1 MKRLQGG
8 FRIGALVWLRGAV
21 LVGAACLAASAGMA
35 QSIRLVPSTAR
46 FAGAVTGTQP
56 SDGGLATT
64 VPLNAPA
71 YVASDLSGNIY
82 IADTGNNCVRRV
94 DTSGNMTVVV
104 GQPTGSGDTCLT
116 AGSVT
121 ADPAT
126 GVLIPSG
133 LALNAAGDLFI
144 ADTGHNCV
152 RRLPAGN
159 TGTAALQP
167 LFGSACTEPSSS
179 AVAPAPAGLA
189 VDAAGNL
196 YIAVNDSVDHTYQ
209 VIRTGPGSG
218 YGTGCLVSG
227 AVSAAVGTQ
236 CTGIT
241 GGVAL
246 VAPQGLAL
254 DVIGNLYIADSGNA
268 CIREV
273 TAAGAAITAAGKCTN
288 DGASSNS
295 TILQKPVGLAADAAG
310 HVYINDEGAGQIS
323 ELAANQLELIA
334 GDGGITP
341 YAPSQD
347 GRAAVSA
354 SLLNPQGLAA
364 DKTGNVYVA
373 DTNNNIVRILAQG
386 LHFPETLVGN
396 HSQPQNLWF
405 MITNAVTLTTAPSG
419 DFPASGLNS
428 CQGSITVPPGV
439 VKTCQVV
446 LRFLPTLPGLR
457 TAPLTITDSSTS
469 PANIYRF
476 GLNGIG
482 QSAEAIFVPGTI
494 KTLAGSLA
502 QPSAIAIDSAGDVY
516 YAESGTGAISV
527 LPAGSGAPT
536 QLIAPGGAIQT
547 PSALAIDAAGN
558 LYIAD
563 STGGAIYQYDA
574 NGNLTPWASGLDH
587 PVALAA
593 DQLGDLYVA
602 EDGATVGVLEIY
614 AGGQKSFIAGQ
625 GSNGAPNGVLATAA
639 KFVHPSA
646 LYLDPA
652 GDLYIADRGGFRVY
666 QIDTAGIIR
675 FFAGNGTAT
684 DTNPTTRTGIGLA
697 GVSGISADPAGDI
710 YITDAGS
717 NRLFLAYSGQA
728 QNPEVALLAG
738 NIGGAPGYTGDN
750 GPASAAELDNPM
762 AVAVDGGA
770 EVFIA
775 DTGNSALREITY
787 TDPTLDFGT
796 VKVGQTGGPL
806 GTTLWNAGNGALSP
820 LTFGLDDQVN
830 FAVDTIGCGGSLAEG
845 STCNFSFFFTPQS
858 PGSFVGH
865 EILSDNGVTPSQTIT
880 LIGNAPPPPVA
891 TMNAPPVTVVYGDA
905 YTLAATITGNQPSA
919 PTGTATFSIA
929 GSPLCP
935 AQPLPAN
942 GAVACSPSPT
952 LEDAG
957 TYSVTVSYSGDST
970 YPASTVTLTLV
981 VTPRPVTI
989 TADNKTR
996 PINTANPPLT
1006 GTVANV
1012 VPGQSITATY
1022 STTAVTSSPA
1032 GAYPITPAYVIGP
1045 GTKASNYAITVIN
1058 GTLTVTTTGATPA
1071 ATIAAPAVTG
1081 VYGDAYTLAA
1091 AITGNQPSG
1100 PTGTATFSIA
1110 GAALC
1115 PVQPLPAN
1123 GAVACSPS
1131 ATLED
1136 AGTYSVTVSYSGDST
1151 YPASTVN
1158 ITLVVAPR
1166 PVTITADN
1174 KTRPV
1179 NTANPAFTG
1188 TIANVVPGQS
1198 ITATYSTTATTS
1210 SPAGTYPITPAYTI
1224 GAGTK
1229 ASDYAVTV
1237 VNGTLTVTTTGG
1249 GGSGGSFTLAATP
1262 PEQEIDHNGTVN
1274 YPVNLASTGGF
1285 TGPIS
1290 LTCSGLPEGASC
1302 AFAPASVTLAS
1313 GATGTSTMT
1322 ITATADTSNVPTI
1335 FSNLRD
1341 TQPGPKRGSS
1351 PLLAWTM
1358 LPLGLFGSG
1367 GMLFG
1372 ARRRRRL
1379 LLLLL
1384 PFALLAAA
1392 LGVTG
1397 CAAPSNYKIYTVTV
1411 TGTATSSGATI
1422 TQSSTVNFVLA
1433 R

>member
-21 LVGAACLAASAGMA
+21 VVGAACLAASAGMA
-35 QSIRLVPSTAR
+35 QSIRLVPSTSR

-64 VPLNAPA
+64 VPLNAPT
-71 YVASDLSGNIY
+71 YVASDVSGNIY

-104 GQPTGSGDTCLT
+104 GQPTGGSDTCLT

-133 LALNAAGDLFI
+133 LALNAVGDLFI

-152 RRLPAGN
+152 RRLPAGS

-167 LFGSACTEPSSS
+167 LFGSACTDPSSS
-179 AVAPAPAGLA
+179 AVAPAPSGLA
-189 VDAAGNL
+189 VDAASNL

-209 VIRTGPGSG
+209 VIRTGPFGAVA
-218 YGTGCLVSG
+218 CLVSG
-227 AVSAAVGTQ
+227 AVSTAVGTQ
-236 CTGIT
+236 CAGIPAA
-241 GGVAL
+241 GVAL

-268 CIREV
+268 CVREV
-273 TAAGAAITAAGKCTN
+273 TAAGAAATAAGKCTN
-288 DGASSNS
+288 DGTSSNG

-310 HVYINDEGAGQIS
+310 HLYINDGGPGQVY

-347 GRAAVSA
+347 GNAAVSA

-405 MITNAVTLTTAPSG
+405 MITSAVKLNAVPSG
-419 DFPASGLNS
+419 DFPALGLNS
-428 CQGSITVPPGV
+428 CQGSITAPGPGV
-439 VKTCQVV
+439 VKTCQVG
-446 LRFLPTLPGLR
+446 LRFLPTLPGMR
-457 TAPLTITDSSTS
+457 TAPLTITDSTTA

-482 QSAEAIFVPGTI
+482 ESAEAIFVPGTI

-516 YAESGTGAISV
+516 YAESGTGAIFV
-527 LPAGSGAPT
+527 LASGAGAPI
-536 QLIAPGGAIQT
+536 QLIAPGGTIQT

-563 STGGAIYQYDA
+563 STTGSIFQFDA
-574 NGNLTPWASGLDH
+574 NGNLTTWASGLDH

-593 DQLGDLYVA
+593 DSLGDIYVA

-614 AGGQKSFIAGQ
+614 AGGQQSIIAGQ
-625 GSNGAPNGVLATAA
+625 GSNASPNGVRATAA

-652 GDLYIADRGGFRVY
+652 GDLYIADRGAFRVY

-684 DTNPTTRTGIGLA
+684 DTNPNTRTGVGLA

-728 QNPEVALLAG
+728 QNPEVTLLAG
-738 NIGGAPGYTGDN
+738 DINGAPGYTGDN
-750 GPASAAELDNPM
+750 GPANAAELNNPM

-820 LTFGLDDQVN
+820 LTFGLDDPVN

-880 LIGNAPPPPVA
+880 LIGNAPPPPIA
-891 TMNAPPVTVVYGDA
+891 TINAPAVTVVYGDP

-919 PTGTATFSIA
+919 PTGTATISIA
-929 GSPLCP
+929 GLPLCP
-935 AQPLPAN
+935 AQALPAN
-942 GAVACSPSPT
+942 GAVSCSPSPT

-957 TYSVTVSYSGDST
+957 TYSVTVSYSGDSN
-970 YPASTVTLTLV
+970 YPASTVTITLT

-1006 GTVANV
+1006 GTVVNV

-1022 STTAVTSSPA
+1022 STTATISSPA
-1032 GAYPITPAYVIGP
+1032 GAYPITPAYAIGP

-1071 ATIAAPAVTG
+1071 AAIAAPAVTG
-1081 VYGDAYTLAA
+1081 VYGNAYMLAA
-1091 AITGNQPSG
+1091 AITGNQTSAPA
-1100 PTGTATFSIA
+1100 GTATFSIA

-1136 AGTYSVTVSYSGDST
+1136 AGTYTVTVSYSGDST
-1151 YPASTVN
+1151 YPASTVT
-1158 ITLVVAPR
+1158 ITLVVTPR
-1166 PVTITADN
+1166 PVTITADDQ
-1174 KTRPV
+1174 TRPV

-1188 TIANVVPGQS
+1188 TVQNVVPGQS
-1198 ITATYSTTATTS
+1198 ITASYSTTATTA
-1210 SPAGTYPITPAYTI
+1210 SPAGTYPITPAYAM
-1224 GAGTK
+1224 GAGAK

-1249 GGSGGSFTLAATP
+1249 GSGGSFTLAATP
-1262 PEQEIDHNGTVN
+1262 PEQEIDHTGTVN

-1290 LTCSGLPEGASC
+1290 LTCSGLPAGASC

-1313 GATGTSTMT
+1313 GATGSSTMT
-1322 ITATADTSNVPTI
+1322 ITATANTSNVPTI

-1341 TQPGPKRGSS
+1341 TQPGSNRGGS
-1351 PLLAWTM
+1351 PLFAWTM

-1397 CAAPSNYKIYTVTV
+1397 CAAPNNYKIYTVTV
-1411 TGTATSSGATI
+1411 TGTATSGGATI
-1422 TQSSTVNFVLA
+1422 TQSSTVSFVLA

>member
-8 FRIGALVWLRGAV
+8 FGIGALVWLRGAV
-21 LVGAACLAASAGMA
+21 LVVAACLAANAGMA
-35 QSIRLVPSTAR
+35 QSIRLVPSTER
-46 FAGAVTGTQP
+46 FAGVANPTLP
-56 SDGGLATT
+56 SDDGLAPT

-71 YVASDLSGNIY
+71 DVASDVSGNIY

-133 LALNAAGDLFI
+133 LALSPGGDLFV

-152 RRLPAGN
+152 RRLSAGS
-159 TGTAALQP
+159 TGITSLQS
-167 LFGSACTEPSSS
+167 LFGSTCTEPSSS
-179 AVAPAPAGLA
+179 AVAAAPSGLA

-196 YIAVNDSVDHTYQ
+196 YIAVNDSVDGTYQ
-209 VIRTGPGSG
+209 VIRTGPSSG
-218 YGTGCLVSG
+218 YAAACLVSG
-227 AVSAAVGTQ
+227 AVSTAVGTQ
-236 CTGIT
+236 CAGIA

-246 VAPQGLAL
+246 NAPQGLAL

-268 CIREV
+268 CVREIKSNG
-273 TAAGAAITAAGKCTN
+273 TLLTAAGKCTN
-288 DGASSNS
+288 DGSSSNS

-310 HVYINDEGAGQIS
+310 HVYINDGGPGRVY
-323 ELAANQLELIA
+323 ELVANQLELIA

-341 YAPSQD
+341 YAASQEN
-347 GRAAVSA
+347 RAAVSV
-354 SLLNPQGLAA
+354 SLLNAQGLAA

-386 LHFPETLVGN
+386 LHFPEALVGN

-405 MITNAVTLTTAPSG
+405 MITNAVKLSTAPSG
-419 DFPASGLNS
+419 DFSISGLNS
-428 CQGSITVPPGV
+428 CQGSISAPGPGI

-457 TAPLTITDSSTS
+457 TAPLTIRDSSTS

-516 YAESGTGAISV
+516 YAESGTGAISL
-527 LPAGSGAPT
+527 LPVGAGAPL
-536 QLIAPGGAIQT
+536 QLIPPGGAIQT
-547 PSALAIDAAGN
+547 PSALALDAAGN

-563 STGGAIYQYDA
+563 STTGAIFQYDA
-574 NGNLTPWASGLDH
+574 NGNLTTWSSGLDH
-587 PVALAA
+587 PIGLAA
-593 DQLGDLYVA
+593 DPLGDLYVA
-602 EDGATVGVLEIY
+602 EDGATAGVLEIY
-614 AGGQKSFIAGQ
+614 AGGQQSIIAGQ

-639 KFVHPSA
+639 KFVDPSA
-646 LYLDPA
+646 LYLDSD
-652 GDLYIADRGGFRVY
+652 GNLYVADRGAYRVY
-666 QIDTAGIIR
+666 QIDSAGIIH

-684 DTNPTTRTGIGLA
+684 DTDSSNRTGIGLA
-697 GVSGISADPAGDI
+697 AVSGISADPAGDI

-728 QNPEVALLAG
+728 QNPELTLLAG
-738 NIGGAPGYTGDN
+738 DKNGAPGYTGDN
-750 GPASAAELDNPM
+750 GPANAAELDNPM
-762 AVAVDGGA
+762 AIAVDGAA

-787 TDPTLDFGT
+787 TDPTLNFGT

-820 LTFGLDDQVN
+820 LTMGLDDPVN
-830 FAVDTIGCGGSLAEG
+830 FAIDAIGCGGSLAEG
-845 STCNFSFFFTPQS
+845 STCNLSFFFTPQS

-880 LIGNAPPPPVA
+880 LIGTAPPPPVA
-891 TMNAPPVTVVYGDA
+891 AITAPAVTVVYGDA

-929 GSPLCP
+929 SAVLCP
-935 AQPLPAN
+935 AQALPAN
-942 GAVACSPSPT
+942 GTVSCLPSPT
-952 LEDAG
+952 LEDVG
-957 TYSVTVSYSGDST
+957 TYSVTVSYSGDTT
-970 YPASTVTLTLV
+970 YPASTANLTLV

-989 TADNKTR
+989 TADNKAR

-1006 GTVANV
+1006 GTVLNV
-1012 VPGQSITATY
+1012 VPGQSITAAY
-1022 STTAVTSSPA
+1022 STTATPPSPA
-1032 GAYPITPAYVIGP
+1032 GLYPITPAYTIGP
-1045 GTKASNYAITVIN
+1045 GTKASNYAI
-1058 GTLTVTTTGATPA
+1058 
-1071 ATIAAPAVTG
+1071 
-1081 VYGDAYTLAA
+1081 
-1091 AITGNQPSG
+1091 
-1100 PTGTATFSIA
+1100 
-1110 GAALC
+1110 
-1115 PVQPLPAN
+1115 
-1123 GAVACSPS
+1123 
-1131 ATLED
+1131 
-1136 AGTYSVTVSYSGDST
+1136 
-1151 YPASTVN
+1151 
-1158 ITLVVAPR
+1158 
-1166 PVTITADN
+1166 
-1174 KTRPV
+1174 
-1179 NTANPAFTG
+1179 
-1188 TIANVVPGQS
+1188 
-1198 ITATYSTTATTS
+1198 
-1210 SPAGTYPITPAYTI
+1210 
-1224 GAGTK
+1224 
-1229 ASDYAVTV
+1229 TV

-1249 GGSGGSFTLAATP
+1249 GGGNPPGGGGGDPPGGGNFTLAATP

-1274 YPVNLASTGGF
+1274 YPVALASTGGF
-1285 TGPIS
+1285 TGPVS
-1290 LTCSGLPEGASC
+1290 LTCSGLPQGASC

-1322 ITATADTSNVPTI
+1322 ITATADTTNVPTI
-1335 FSNLRD
+1335 FSNMRN
-1341 TQPGPKRGSS
+1341 TQPGSNSGTS

-1379 LLLLL
+1379 LMLLV

-1411 TGTATSSGATI
+1411 TGTAASGGATI
-1422 TQSSTVNFVLA
+1422 TQSSTVDFVLA